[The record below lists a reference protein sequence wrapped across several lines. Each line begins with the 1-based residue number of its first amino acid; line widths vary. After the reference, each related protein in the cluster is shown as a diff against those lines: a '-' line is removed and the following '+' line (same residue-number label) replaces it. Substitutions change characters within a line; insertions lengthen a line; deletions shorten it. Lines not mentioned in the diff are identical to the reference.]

1 MKSKILVTGGD
12 GRFAKVLS
20 KYNRKLNLY
29 FASKKECNILNNSS
43 IDKIIQKVK
52 PKMIF
57 HCAGLS
63 RPMTI
68 HETNI
73 EKSIDI
79 NIIGTANIVKA
90 CKKKKIK
97 LIYFSTGYVYNGS
110 KGNYS
115 ENDGTKPFNNYGFSK
130 LGGEC
135 AVSMYKNSL
144 ILRITM
150 IEKPFPYNKAFYDL
164 KSNFMFHEDLVKILP
179 KIIHQKGILNV
190 GGPTQSVFNFAKK
203 TKKNIKRISGKK
215 SSSLPLNQTMNLKKL
230 KKILWKN

>member
-1 MKSKILVTGGD
+1 MKNKILVTGGD

-29 FASKKECNILNNSS
+29 FANKKECNILNNNS
-43 IDKIIQKVK
+43 IDKIIKKVK
-52 PKMIF
+52 PKIIF

-63 RPMTI
+63 RPMSI
-68 HETNI
+68 HEKNI
-73 EKSIDI
+73 EKSIDA

-90 CKKKKIK
+90 CKRKKIK

-179 KIIHQKGILNV
+179 KIIDQKGILNV

>member
-1 MKSKILVTGGD
+1 MKSKILVTGGG

-29 FASKKECNILNNSS
+29 FANKKECNILNNNS
-43 IDKIIQKVK
+43 IDKIIKKVK
-52 PKMIF
+52 PKIIF

-63 RPMTI
+63 RPMSI
-68 HETNI
+68 HEKNI
-73 EKSIDI
+73 EKSIDA

-90 CKKKKIK
+90 CKRKKIK

-115 ENDGTKPFNNYGFSK
+115 ENDGTKPFNNYGLSK

-179 KIIHQKGILNV
+179 KIIDQKGILNV
-190 GGPTQSVFNFAKK
+190 GGPTQSVFNFEKK

>member
-1 MKSKILVTGGD
+1 MKSKILVTGGG

-43 IDKIIQKVK
+43 IDKIIKKVK
-52 PKMIF
+52 PKIIF

-63 RPMTI
+63 RPMSI
-68 HETNI
+68 HEKDI
-73 EKSIDI
+73 EKSIDA

-90 CKKKKIK
+90 CKRKKIK

-115 ENDGTKPFNNYGFSK
+115 ENDGTKPFNNYGLSK

-179 KIIHQKGILNV
+179 KIINQKGILNV

>member
-1 MKSKILVTGGD
+1 MKNKILVTGGN
-12 GRFAKVLS
+12 GRFAKVLA
-20 KYNRKLNLY
+20 KYNQKLNL
-29 FASKKECNILNNSS
+29 FFVNKRECNILNLNS
-43 IDKIIQKVK
+43 IDKAIKKVK
-52 PKMIF
+52 PKIIF

-63 RPMTI
+63 RPMSI
-68 HETNI
+68 HESNI
-73 EKSIDI
+73 EKSIDT

-90 CKKKKIK
+90 CKRKNIK

-115 ENDGTKPFNNYGFSK
+115 EDDGVKPFNNYGLSK

-179 KIIHQKGILNV
+179 KIINQKGILNV
-190 GGPTQSVFNFAKK
+190 GGASQSVFNFAKK
-203 TKKNIKRISGKK
+203 TKKNLKKISAKRN
-215 SSSLPLNQTMNLKKL
+215 SSLPLNQTMNLKKL